1 MTFNSDP
8 RAKARKLT
16 TALLA
21 AALAVTPILT
31 TPAQAFLFG
40 AAGRIVYDPQNHAEN
55 ILSAARSLEQI
66 NNQITQLQNQAQML
80 MNEALNLASLPH
92 SSLGQLQSAIGETQ
106 RLLAEAESLA
116 FDVATI
122 ETAFAEDYGA
132 AAAQGDFDA
141 MIGGARDRWEASVNG
156 FEDALRIQ
164 AGVVGNIDG
173 ARNQMDALVRES
185 QGAMGGLQ
193 VAQAGNQLMALQSAQ
208 LADLTAAIA
217 AQNSAVSLEAARVA
231 SAEAQGRENI
241 TRFLDYGSGY
251 APGATRL
258 FRD

>member
-1 MTFNSDP
+1 MTRNPDHQTT
-8 RAKARKLT
+8 ARKLPAT
-16 TALLA
+16 LLV
-21 AALAVTPILT
+21 AALAFTSVLS

-66 NNQITQLQNQAQML
+66 NNQITQLQNQAQTL
-80 MNEALNLASLPH
+80 MNEALNLANLPH

-106 RLLAEAESLA
+106 RLLSEAESLA
-116 FDVATI
+116 FDVSTI
-122 ETAFAEDYGA
+122 ETAFAEDYGT
-132 AAAQGDFDA
+132 AAAQGEFDA
-141 MIGGARDRWEASVNG
+141 MIGSARDRWQASVTG

-173 ARNQMDALVRES
+173 ARSQMAALVRES
-185 QGAMGGLQ
+185 QGAVGALQ

-231 SAEAQGRENI
+231 SAEAQGRENL

-251 APGATRL
+251 APGSTRL
-258 FRD
+258 FQD

>member
-1 MTFNSDP
+1 MTSKPNP
-8 RAKARKLT
+8 QAKARKL
-16 TALLA
+16 A
-21 AALAVTPILT
+21 AALFATTLAVTPILT
-31 TPAQAFLFG
+31 TQAQAFLFG
-40 AAGRIVYDPQNHAEN
+40 AGGRIVYDPQNHAEN

-80 MNEALNLASLPH
+80 MNEALNLATLPH

-106 RLLAEAESLA
+106 RLLSEAESLA
-116 FDVATI
+116 FDVAAI
-122 ETAFAEDYGA
+122 EAAFAEEYGI
-132 AAAQGDFDA
+132 AAAQGEFDA
-141 MIGGARDRWEASVNG
+141 MIGGARDRWQASVTG

-173 ARNQMDALVRES
+173 ARTQMDALVRES
-185 QGAMGGLQ
+185 QGAVGALQ
-193 VAQAGNQLMALQSAQ
+193 VAQAGNQLMALQAAQ

-231 SAEAQGRENI
+231 SAEAQGRENL

-251 APGATRL
+251 APSATRL

>member
-1 MTFNSDP
+1 MTRNPDP
-8 RAKARKLT
+8 RANARKLT
-16 TALLA
+16 TAVLA
-21 AALAVTPILT
+21 TALAVTPILS

-66 NNQITQLQNQAQML
+66 NNQISQLHNQAQML

-106 RLLAEAESLA
+106 RLLSEAESLA
-116 FDVATI
+116 FDVAAI
-122 ETAFAEDYGA
+122 EAAFAEDYGT

-141 MIGGARDRWEASVNG
+141 MISGARDRWQASVTG

-173 ARNQMDALVRES
+173 ARSQMAALVRES
-185 QGAMGGLQ
+185 QGAVGSLQ

-217 AQNSAVSLEAARVA
+217 AQNSAVSLEAARAA
-231 SAEAQGRENI
+231 SAEAQGRENLA
-241 TRFLDYGSGY
+241 RFLDYGSGY
-251 APGATRL
+251 APGSTRL